1 MRVRQKRSKENP
13 TQTQQ
18 VKRKHISTKLKQAL
32 QPAFESID
40 DHIKHRSSSTT
51 SQLQVLGKQG
61 LKGSYH

>member
-1 MRVRQKRSKENP
+1 MRVRQKRSKEDP
-13 TQTQQ
+13 TQPQQ

-51 SQLQVLGKQG
+51 SQIQVLGKQG
-61 LKGSYH
+61 LKGSCH